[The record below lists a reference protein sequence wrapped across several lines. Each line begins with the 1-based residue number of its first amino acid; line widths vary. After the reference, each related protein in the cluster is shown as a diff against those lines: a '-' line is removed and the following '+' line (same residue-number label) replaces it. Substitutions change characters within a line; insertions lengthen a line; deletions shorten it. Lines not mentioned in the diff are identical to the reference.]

1 MPKNAWV
8 WTGPPRPE
16 APDPRRAETRRD
28 AALPR
33 KALPAATEAEGW
45 AAEVTE
51 AKEREGAATAGT
63 GGRSSEATGAE
74 TEEGWAKEMMGW
86 ARRNQNQ
93 MAGAVAVEPGLD
105 ARATSLAWIRGA
117 TSTPGS

>member
-33 KALPAATEAEGW
+33 KALPAAREAEEETAKDIF
-45 AAEVTE
+45 AALVELVRREVPPSVGGSRGTI
-51 AKEREGAATAGT
+51 AKTHERH
-63 GGRSSEATGAE
+63 R
-74 TEEGWAKEMMGW
+74 KNDQV
-86 ARRNQNQ
+86 ARLANQQ
-93 MAGAVAVEPGLD
+93 K
-105 ARATSLAWIRGA
+105 T
-117 TSTPGS
+117 